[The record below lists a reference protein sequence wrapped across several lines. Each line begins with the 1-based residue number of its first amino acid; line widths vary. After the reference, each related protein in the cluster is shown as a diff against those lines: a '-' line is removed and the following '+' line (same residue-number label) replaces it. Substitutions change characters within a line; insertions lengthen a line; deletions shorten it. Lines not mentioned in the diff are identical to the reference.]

1 MIVFGGI
8 VTPSLGL
15 PIVLRHGASN
25 ASSPMLSD
33 GASHIR
39 ADHRVEE
46 PMIRSEIMAKPKR
59 GWAFKGQRVRQFLAD
74 VMIEQE
80 RAMTTGELYDLQ
92 RSRRD
97 ALTMPA
103 LANYLAK
110 DPQFVQVGTH
120 YMKGIYWS
128 QMTWTH
134 VDVAEQVL
142 DEQEDDVNA

>member
-8 VTPSLGL
+8 VIPSLD
-15 PIVLRHGASN
+15 ICTAQKNGAQN
-25 ASSPMLSD
+25 ASSPKRSD
-33 GASHIR
+33 GASLIDS
-39 ADHRVEE
+39 DHRVQE
-46 PMIRSEIMAKPKR
+46 PMIRQENVTKEKR

-74 VMIEQE
+74 AMIEQE

-120 YMKGIYWS
+120 YMKGIYWT

-134 VDVAEQVL
+134 VDVAEQVIS
-142 DEQEDDVNA
+142 EQEDDVNA